1 MFKQLNSLLS
11 YDGMYKAQE
20 EVNMSPIHKQATAI
34 VVQMFSKMNFIKLV
48 SKIVFKPVLHYAF
61 KLHILHVSLN

>member
-48 SKIVFKPVLHYAF
+48 SKSF
-61 KLHILHVSLN
+61 